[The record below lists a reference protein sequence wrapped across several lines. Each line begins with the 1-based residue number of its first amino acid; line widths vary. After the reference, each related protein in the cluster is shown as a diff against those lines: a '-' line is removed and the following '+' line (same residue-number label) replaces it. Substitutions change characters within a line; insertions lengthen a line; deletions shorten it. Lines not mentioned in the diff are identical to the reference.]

1 MEAIILAGGF
11 GTRLSHIVTDVPKP
25 LAPVANRPF
34 LDYIL
39 EELVKQKISKIIL
52 AVGYQYEKIMAQYGS
67 SFQNIPLLYAIEKE
81 PLGTGGAIQ
90 FALEQCVGESVFIVN
105 GDTYF
110 PVDFSLMKQV
120 QDEKKKEIGA
130 HFTMAVKQVPDISRY
145 GAVEFS
151 SSGKIIALAEKK
163 QSGVGYINGGVS
175 LIPNQPLREEGGC
188 FSLENDIFP
197 ILQAT
202 GKVYALE
209 STSFFIDIGVEEDYL
224 RAQELFKEMNP

>member
-67 SFQNIPLLYAIEKE
+67 SFQNIPLLYSIEKD

-90 FALEQCVGESVFIVN
+90 NALEQCVGESVFIIN

-120 QDEKKKEIGA
+120 QEEKKKEIGA
-130 HFTMAVKQVPDISRY
+130 HFTMAVKQVADISRY

-151 SSGKIIALAEKK
+151 GSGEILALSEKK

-175 LIPNQPLREEGGC
+175 LIPNQALGEGC

-197 ILQAT
+197 VLLSE
-202 GKVYALE
+202 GKLYALE